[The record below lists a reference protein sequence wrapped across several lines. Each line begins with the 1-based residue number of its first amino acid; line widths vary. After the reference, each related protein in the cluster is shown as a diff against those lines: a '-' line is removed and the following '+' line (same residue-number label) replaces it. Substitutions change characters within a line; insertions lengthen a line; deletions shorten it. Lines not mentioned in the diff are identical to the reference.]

1 MQWPDEVSRV
11 HYALL
16 VIMIIGLGLLS
27 RKIAVVPFFVGDML
41 YAMMMVALFRL
52 VLVSKPIWT
61 VCILSLTLCFSIECS
76 QLLTY
81 DWLVQLRATLP
92 GRLILGQGFLWID
105 LFAYTVGTLL
115 FGMFVLYLEE
125 RASKSML

>member
-1 MQWPDEVSRV
+1 MSRV
-11 HYALL
+11 HYGLL

-27 RKIAVVPFFVGDML
+27 RKIAGVPFLVGDML

-52 VLVSKPIWT
+52 VLISKPIWT
-61 VCILSLTLCFSIECS
+61 VCIWSLSLCFLIECS
-76 QLLTY
+76 QLITY
-81 DWLVQLRATLP
+81 DWLMQLRATLP
-92 GRLILGQGFLWID
+92 GRLILGQGFLWSD

-125 RASKSML
+125 RISKSML

>member
-1 MQWPDEVSRV
+1 MNRI

-16 VIMIIGLGLLS
+16 VIIIVGLGLLS

-52 VLVSKPIWT
+52 VLIAKPIWT
-61 VCILSLTLCFSIECS
+61 VCILSLILCFSIECS
-76 QLLTY
+76 QILTY

-92 GRLILGQGFLWID
+92 GRMILGQGFLWSD
-105 LFAYTVGTLL
+105 LFAYTVGTIL
-115 FGMFVLYLEE
+115 FGIFILYLEK
-125 RASKSML
+125 RITKSML

>member
-1 MQWPDEVSRV
+1 MNRA

-16 VIMIIGLGLLS
+16 VIMIIVLGLLS

-52 VLVSKPIWT
+52 VLISKPVWM
-61 VCILSLTLCFSIECS
+61 VCLLSLILCFSIECS

-81 DWLVQLRATLP
+81 DWLVQLRATLL
-92 GRLILGQGFLWID
+92 GRLILGQGFLWSD
-105 LFAYTVGTLL
+105 LFAYTVGSFI
-115 FGMFVLYLEE
+115 FGMFIFYLEE
-125 RASKSML
+125 RTSPSML

>member
-1 MQWPDEVSRV
+1 MSRV

-16 VIMIIGLGLLS
+16 IIMIIGLGLLS

-52 VLVSKPIWT
+52 ILLVKPVWM
-61 VCILSLTLCFSIECS
+61 VCLLSLILCFSIECS

-81 DWLVQLRATLP
+81 DWLVQLRATLL
-92 GRLILGQGFLWID
+92 GRLILGQGFLWSD
-105 LFAYTVGTLL
+105 LFAYTVGSFI
-115 FGMFVLYLEE
+115 FGMFIFYLEE
-125 RASKSML
+125 RPSPSMR

>member
-1 MQWPDEVSRV
+1 MNRV
-11 HYALL
+11 HYTLL

-61 VCILSLTLCFSIECS
+61 VCTLSLTLCFSIECS

-81 DWLVQLRATLP
+81 DRLVQLRATPP
-92 GRLILGQGFLWID
+92 GRQILGQGFLMGSIV
-105 LFAYTVGTLL
+105 FC
-115 FGMFVLYLEE
+115 
-125 RASKSML
+125 